1 MHTHSGS
8 PCTCER
14 CVGGQT
20 GVCASL
26 TWRRQRVRVRA
37 HVLLGYVLPPA
48 YATGCRGRR
57 VLSASRLC
65 VPNSM
70 YAVVCTLCHSENGC
84 QVGNRTQT
92 EHTDSECVCLCV
104 HGRTMP
110 PQCHSIRAVE
120 CSRTHH
126 SGSAASFVVC
136 LWILCAIDVCL
147 FPLHSSA
154 AVMTSTMTSLLY
166 AGGKCAECGGSVGW

>member
-1 MHTHSGS
+1 MRILDVATTTR
-8 PCTCER
+8 P
-14 CVGGQT
+14 
-20 GVCASL
+20 
-26 TWRRQRVRVRA
+26 RA
-37 HVLLGYVLPPA
+37 RARAPRLRAAACICH
-48 YATGCRGRR
+48 R
-57 VLSASRLC
+57 LSRAACFISRLC